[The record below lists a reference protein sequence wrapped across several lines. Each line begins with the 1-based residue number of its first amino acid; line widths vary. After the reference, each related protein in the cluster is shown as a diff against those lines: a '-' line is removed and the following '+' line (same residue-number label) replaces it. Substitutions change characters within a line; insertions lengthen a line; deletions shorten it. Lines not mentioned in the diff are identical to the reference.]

1 MFLADMLIDNFK
13 LLFSDQYYRQETEK
27 QAVTQS
33 AEPPKGSDMLS
44 QLPETFT
51 RDDLKRLSPKA
62 KSSAIS
68 MMLRRWIDGRK
79 VEKAGNGYRK
89 I

>member
-1 MFLADMLIDNFK
+1 
-13 LLFSDQYYRQETEK
+13 
-27 QAVTQS
+27 
-33 AEPPKGSDMLS
+33 MLS

>member
-27 QAVTQS
+27 LAVTQS
-33 AEPPKGSDMLS
+33 AEPPKCSDMLS

-62 KSSAIS
+62 KNTAIS
-68 MMLRRWIDGRK
+68 MMLRRWVDGQM
-79 VEKAGNGYRK
+79 VEKTGNGYKK